1 MFDKSPNDL
10 ARTLTEMDRIAR
22 DRCNANQVESKVK
35 LKEFI
40 AADRRFDGFDK
51 EALAS
56 RVMLSRSNGAILD
69 LTDPRLKGQE
79 PRPLERSNW

>member
-1 MFDKSPNDL
+1 MFDKHPNDL

-22 DRCNANQVESKVK
+22 DRCNANQIESKQK

-56 RVMLSRSNGAILD
+56 RVMLSRSNGATLD
-69 LTDPRLKGQE
+69 LGDPRLKGLP
-79 PRPLERSNW
+79 PRPLDPDRW

>member
-1 MFDKSPNDL
+1 MFDKNANDL

-22 DRCNANQVESKVK
+22 DRCNANQVESKQK

-56 RVMLSRSNGAILD
+56 RVMLCRSNGASLD
-69 LTDPRLKGQE
+69 FSDPRLRGQA
-79 PRPLERSNW
+79 PRPLDPDRW

>member
-1 MFDKSPNDL
+1 MFDKNPNDL

-22 DRCNANQVESKVK
+22 DRCNANQIESKQK
-35 LKEFI
+35 LQQFI

-56 RVMLSRSNGAILD
+56 RVMLCRSSRATLD
-69 LTDPRLKGQE
+69 LDDPRLKGLP
-79 PRPLERSNW
+79 PRPLDRSNW